1 MARVLLGIKDLKGQ
15 SEVDRVK
22 KTLLI
27 ISGVKSVSAG
37 LDGQA
42 SVEYDGDEL
51 TIMDLIRALR
61 KEGFV
66 SGMV

>member
-22 KTLLI
+22 RTLLI

>member
-22 KTLLI
+22 RTLLI
-27 ISGVKSVSAG
+27 VSGVKSVSAG